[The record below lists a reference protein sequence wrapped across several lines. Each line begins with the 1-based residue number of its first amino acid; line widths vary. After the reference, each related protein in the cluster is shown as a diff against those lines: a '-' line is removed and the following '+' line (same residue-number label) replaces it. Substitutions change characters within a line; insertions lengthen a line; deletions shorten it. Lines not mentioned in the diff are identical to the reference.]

1 MNKTLSL
8 LMAFVFLNA
17 TSWAF
22 PPNYAGNSGNSASN
36 FAGVYAG
43 VLVPSGVST
52 GSTSLGIFAIG
63 IPGSGAATV
72 ISSGTGVLFAD
83 GAGYILDING
93 VVDPQSLQLSAI
105 IEGVSNFQVIEN
117 EIVGGIITPVTFSIL
132 AEGQLQAT
140 LSQPKGGHSAVTGP
154 GTSSAAQIN
163 GTGTIDTFTRISTTA
178 PFAPVIDTTIK
189 FSVQGFQESGT
200 YSVPTLPTAS
210 PTGGG

>member
-22 PPNYAGNSGNSASN
+22 PPDYAGNSGNSAAN

-43 VLVPSGVST
+43 VLVPSTT
-52 GSTSLGIFAIG
+52 GNGQTSLGIFAIG
-63 IPGSGAATV
+63 IPGTGAATV
-72 ISSGTGVLFAD
+72 VSSGTGVLYAG

-105 IEGVSNFQVIEN
+105 IEGISNFTVTVNIAGVPTTFN
-117 EIVGGIITPVTFSIL
+117 IV
-132 AEGQLQAT
+132 AEGSLQAT
-140 LSQPKGGHSAVTGP
+140 LSQPRGGHSAVTGP
-154 GTSSAAQIN
+154 ATSSAAQLN
-163 GTGTIDTFTRISTTA
+163 GTGVVDTFSRISAT
-178 PFAPVIDTTIK
+178 PPYAPVIDTVIK

-200 YSVPTLPTAS
+200 YSVPTLPTAA
-210 PTGGG
+210 PTGS

>member
-22 PPNYAGNSGNSASN
+22 PPDYAGNSGNSASN

-43 VLVPSGVST
+43 VLVPSGTSS

-63 IPGSGAATV
+63 IPGTGAATV

-93 VVDPQSLQLSAI
+93 VVDPVNLQLSAI
-105 IEGVSNFQVIEN
+105 IEGVSNFQVVEN
-117 EIVGGIITPVTFSIL
+117 EVVGGVITAVTFNIL
-132 AEGQLQAT
+132 AEGQLTAT
-140 LSQPKGGHSAVTGP
+140 LSQPSGGHSAVTGP

-163 GTGTIDTFTRISTTA
+163 GTGVIDTFTTISPRA
-178 PFAPVIDTTIK
+178 PFAPEIDSTIT
-189 FSVQGFQESGT
+189 FSVQGFQESAT
-200 YSVPTLPTAS
+200 YSVPTLPTAA
-210 PTGGG
+210 PTGS